1 MRKRRLPI
9 DRNPFKKLKVFERPP
24 QLYAKE
30 KKSGERMRKEL
41 LKTACVH
48 RREVGVLSAEADRRG
63 DFAVTDFVVD
73 YFKFAQVKQHLLGD
87 DSRA

>member
-41 LKTACVH
+41 FKKQHASTA
-48 RREVGVLSAEADRRG
+48 GKLALSA
-63 DFAVTDFVVD
+63 
-73 YFKFAQVKQHLLGD
+73 GD
-87 DSRA
+87 DRNAPGKFYFS

>member
-1 MRKRRLPI
+1 MSASEYRQTEVSSPI
-9 DRNPFKKLKVFERPP
+9 CPP

-48 RREVGVLSAEADRRG
+48 RREVGVLSAEADRRS
-63 DFAVTDFVVD
+63 DFAVAHLVIGDF
-73 YFKFAQVKQHLLGD
+73 KLAQVKQHLLGD
-87 DSRA
+87 DSGT